1 MISKRRKKEPYLS
14 PSLVLNECRI
24 SSAVS
29 TVLRRQKFAIGDVA
43 GAEHFGC
50 GDLRQAASAVGV
62 WGLKS
67 ACGEL
72 RQPIGYV
79 RIGGIFVTR
88 TFVTQTL
95 TLEGEGNSRFPSGI
109 RDRKARAKQR

>member
-67 ACGEL
+67 ACREL

-79 RIGGIFVTR
+79 RIRGDLCHADLCHADLDIGRRRQQQIPI
-88 TFVTQTL
+88 
-95 TLEGEGNSRFPSGI
+95 GN
-109 RDRKARAKQR
+109 